1 MDQLALGAGKLPLSA
16 ISPGVE
22 TAEIGGALKNTTPIP
37 AVLATVLATVCHVRC
52 KFSFFL
58 VI

>member
-1 MDQLALGAGKLPLSA
+1 MQPRQDC
-16 ISPGVE
+16 
-22 TAEIGGALKNTTPIP
+22 LKIDLVGTVITPIP
-37 AVLATVLATVCHVRC
+37 AVLATVLATVCHVTC